1 MAIEEINEKVIGIS
15 IYKVH
20 QFTGFQEVKDE
31 EAKEMIEE
39 AILS

>member
-1 MAIEEINEKVIGIS
+1 MAIEEINEKAIGIS

-20 QFTGFQEVKDE
+20 QFTGFREVK
-31 EAKEMIEE
+31 KIIEE